1 MMLRKGLIA
10 AFIAVLSSQSGRADI
25 VVMDQINSPAALLP
39 TQSSLSQMFEPA
51 NAALNSATVD
61 NFTLSSATSLT
72 SVQAAMLAFNPGL
85 VTSFASVTAWEIE
98 IYSSQAAA
106 ATTIIGDIANVSIAP
121 ANVTITPGI
130 VPTDVGSA
138 LITIPVS
145 IALKAGTYQIAVIA
159 QLNSSVG
166 EVGVYESSGG
176 FPGGLNAALANP
188 GGGLGLA
195 GNLQAT
201 GEDAAYRIT
210 AQSVP
215 EPSAVLMMSIGLG
228 LSFVTLRR
236 TRRKALMS

>member
-1 MMLRKGLIA
+1 MLRKGLLA
-10 AFIAVLSSQSGRADI
+10 AFIAVLSSQSGRADV
-25 VVMDQINSPAALLP
+25 VVMDQIGNPAALIP
-39 TQSSLSQMFEPA
+39 VSATLSQMFEPA
-51 NAALNSATVD
+51 NAALSSATVD
-61 NFTLSSATSLT
+61 DFTLSSATSLT

-85 VTSFASVTAWEIE
+85 VTSFSSVTAWEIE

-106 ATTIIGDIANVSIAP
+106 TTTIIGDIANVSIAP

-130 VPTDVGSA
+130 VPSDVGSA

-159 QLNSSVG
+159 QLNKSVG

-176 FPGGLNAALANP
+176 FPGGLNGALTNP

-195 GNLQAT
+195 GNIQQN

-215 EPSAVLMMSIGLG
+215 EPSAALMMSIGLG
-228 LSFVTLRR
+228 MSLVTLRR
-236 TRRKALMS
+236 SRCKSLLS